1 MSSSVR
7 NVKKKISLKR
17 SEVGRESS
25 RSRMMMTEEGADEI
39 LGQELSAADIE
50 EFREFM
56 ASGEDT
62 PEADPLFKERLRRDL
77 WWSMISRSAQKGDV
91 PES

>member
-17 SEVGRESS
+17 SEVGQESS
-25 RSRMMMTEEGADEI
+25 RSRMMTEEGADEI

-56 ASGEDT
+56 ASDEDT

>member
-1 MSSSVR
+1 MSSPVR
-7 NVKKKISLKR
+7 NTKKRISLKR
-17 SEVGRESS
+17 SEVRRETGRSVS
-25 RSRMMMTEEGADEI
+25 RITEEGADEI

-62 PEADPLFKERLRRDL
+62 PEADPLFKERLRREL
-77 WWSMISRSAQKGDV
+77 WWSMVSRSAQKGNV